1 MNWQSA
7 TLTIFGSFQSSRA
20 KQARLLR
27 PDEFLSCAASHAALR
42 HQHQHHPRRRNLG
55 EQLPISTSITPAGVS
70 NLGEQLLISTSIT
83 PAGVTLENTFL
94 QKVKKLEEKMKISWF
109 EDRLAREKK
118 SKDDGGLGWSEDSE
132 TGTAIMFYELRDQ
145 YVRRS
150 SEFDYSASNDS
161 MPALDLTLCRHT
173 CTDRQRDEAADQGVA
188 ARCATD
194 HERPSEHL
202 LLVRN
207 SCQAS
212 AGPLRSYTD
221 SF

>member
-27 PDEFLSCAASHAALR
+27 PDEYLSCAASDAALR
-42 HQHQHHPRRRNLG
+42 HQHQHHPRRR
-55 EQLPISTSITPAGVS
+55 

-94 QKVKKLEEKMKISWF
+94 QKVKKLEEEMKISWF

-207 SCQAS
+207 SWPSLCWPS
-212 AGPLRSYTD
+212 
-221 SF
+221 SFLY

>member
-55 EQLPISTSITPAGVS
+55 EQLP
-70 NLGEQLLISTSIT
+70 ISTSIT